1 MSLKFHL
8 PIGQPDLVQNRS
20 YTDAF
25 QTALS
30 RNGQPIRG
38 DQIWALCVEPP
49 PPSTRKFRL
58 EVSF

>member
-1 MSLKFHL
+1 MSLKFQLQISH
-8 PIGQPDLVQNRS
+8 PYLVQS
-20 YTDAF
+20 PSDADAF
-25 QTALS
+25 QAALS
-30 RNGQPIRG
+30 HNGQPFRG